1 MKICHEVIAILPGCT
16 VEKSVVFFDFLYMV
30 SLMENRSMILEQGFR
45 GY

>member
-1 MKICHEVIAILPGCT
+1 MKICYEVITILPGCT
-16 VEKSVVFFDFLYMV
+16 EEKCAGFFDFLYMV